1 MLLGHNGAG
10 KTTMISIITG
20 FLKHSSGTVSAFGE
34 NILESRDIMNKMIGI
49 CP

>member
-10 KTTMISIITG
+10 KTTAISIITG
-20 FLKHSSGTVSAFGE
+20 FLKPTSGSVSAFGV
-34 NILESRDIMNKMIGI
+34 NILENRDMMNSIIGI